1 MRKLIG
7 ITGKARSGKDT
18 VARYLWERYGYTRIA
33 FADPL
38 KAAAQQMFGLS
49 HEATWSDELK
59 ETIVPYWN
67 KSPRQIFQ
75 LLGTECVKP
84 HFGDDIWIK
93 RFCLSAN
100 ALPEDDIVV
109 PDVRFEPEARFI
121 RESGG
126 TIVHLFREDAV
137 KVNAHVSEAGIHPI
151 ASDFFLYNDR
161 SLQDLHAAIDDLV
174 ASLP

>member
-38 KAAAQQMFGLS
+38 KSAAQQMFGLS
-49 HEATWSDELK
+49 HEAAWNDDLK
-59 ETIVPYWN
+59 ETVIPYWGM
-67 KSPRQIFQ
+67 SPRQMFQ

-84 HFGDDIWIK
+84 HFGNDIWIK

-126 TIVHLFREDAV
+126 VIIHLFREDTMS
-137 KVNAHVSEAGIHPI
+137 VNPHVSEAGIH
-151 ASDFFLYNDR
+151 AKEQDFALYNNR
-161 SLQDLHAAIDDLV
+161 SLPALYTALDDLV
-174 ASLP
+174 AALP